1 MNFLLSFIFLSI
13 HHSQQPRSW
22 WPSNV
27 FRRFGRR

>member
-1 MNFLLSFIFLSI
+1 MNSVSFLSI
-13 HHSQQPRSW
+13 NRTQPHSW